1 MVDVEVLEQVV
12 LQMTM
17 MKIDMNIDSRDM
29 LKAHNV
35 FDFIVKFKSTFVR
48 TRRSTL
54 SESNIFLRQ
63 CHIINSK

>member
-1 MVDVEVLEQVV
+1 VVDVEVLEQVV

-35 FDFIVKFKSTFVR
+35 FDFFEIY
-48 TRRSTL
+48 
-54 SESNIFLRQ
+54 SNLLL
-63 CHIINSK
+63 